1 MKYHGEFLDKV
12 DRLGVHRTKSECGKG
27 VRCNIALYMYPDGHG
42 NFYLM
47 KDSGAWIT
55 HKNKELSSPSNNL
68 LETVDIFIDILYVM
82 YKRAKKIRPR

>member
-1 MKYHGEFLDKV
+1 
-12 DRLGVHRTKSECGKG
+12 
-27 VRCNIALYMYPDGHG
+27 
-42 NFYLM
+42 M